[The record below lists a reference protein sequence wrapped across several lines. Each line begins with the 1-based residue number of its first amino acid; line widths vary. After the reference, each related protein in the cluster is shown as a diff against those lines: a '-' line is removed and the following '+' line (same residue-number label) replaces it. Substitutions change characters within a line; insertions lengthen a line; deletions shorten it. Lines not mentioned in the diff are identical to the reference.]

1 VSAVDPHDVR
11 TSMPAIESHAVAD
24 RFARVR
30 EAFHRLVEVDLSQRH
45 AALQALSQ
53 SDPEI
58 AAELRMLLDRLD
70 ETDLLAAPEQA
81 PPSRLGPF
89 RLLHRIGRGGMGE
102 VWLAE
107 RVEGGFE
114 QQVALKRVREAALTP
129 DLARRFV
136 RERQILARLQHP
148 NIAHLIDGGVGPDGR
163 PWLAMEYV
171 PGERITHWC
180 HARQLDA
187 VARVRLFLPVCE
199 AVAFAHRNL
208 IVHRD
213 LKPANIQVDAEG
225 RPKLLDFGV
234 ARLLDP
240 QDTDQT
246 RTVGA
251 MTPAYAAP
259 EQREGAAITTA
270 TDVYQ
275 LGVVLRE
282 LIDATPRCR

>member
-1 VSAVDPHDVR
+1 MS
-11 TSMPAIESHAVAD
+11 AIESHAVAD

-58 AAELRMLLDRLD
+58 AAELRLLLDRMD
-70 ETDLLAAPEQA
+70 EADLLAAPEQA

-171 PGERITHWC
+171 PRRAH
-180 HARQLDA
+180 HAL
-187 VARVRLFLPVCE
+187 VSCTPARCRGARTVVPGHRKFNRPFRPVCE
-199 AVAFAHRNL
+199 VA
-208 IVHRD
+208 
-213 LKPANIQVDAEG
+213 G
-225 RPKLLDFGV
+225 GG
-234 ARLLDP
+234 ARCREDG
-240 QDTDQT
+240 
-246 RTVGA
+246 GA
-251 MTPAYAAP
+251 L
-259 EQREGAAITTA
+259 R
-270 TDVYQ
+270 
-275 LGVVLRE
+275 LGVVAVVFARPRGVHRAVSRGLPAAGRARPCGVLSALRGPWVFTS
-282 LIDATPRCR
+282 ASPSVRHAAAGGARAAGR